1 MIELSWTA
9 KKGQNYHQTHDGLQ
23 YQLWLQI
30 CLQYLWRINNGN
42 EYDDFVEGSL
52 CLHLCCVSRLE
63 VIKRQWQWQRQ
74 WQIQTQ
80 RQRQGWR
87 WFRGRQY
94 LLLCS
99 VSPLG
104 VIKRRPPPSLGSVK
118 IGEVGVAC
126 SWWGGGPGW
135 WGCCIPHIWHFTHP
149 LHYLGVYTDNCMI
162 SRQNSQSWLK

>member
-1 MIELSWTA
+1 MMVAKTNYDCKYIITIDGVSIIAKNMMISCNA
-9 KKGQNYHQTHDGLQ
+9 
-23 YQLWLQI
+23 
-30 CLQYLWRINNGN
+30 
-42 EYDDFVEGSL
+42 VSL
-52 CLHLCCVSRLE
+52 LVLG
-63 VIKRQWQWQRQ
+63 VIKRQWQWQRKWQRKWLRQ
-74 WQIQTQ
+74 WQ
-80 RQRQGWR
+80 RWS